1 MSTPFFLWVM
11 RIFLLRLLAD
21 VGEDTTIYIEHV
33 AVDGIA
39 GVRSQEH
46 GGTTQLRRIEPTS
59 GRSLGADE
67 RVERMTAAVR
77 LTLAQRCGLR
87 SSDVARANAVALDVV
102 LAIL

>member
-46 GGTTQLRRIEPTS
+46 GGTTQFLRIKPATS
-59 GRSLGADE
+59 RGLCTDKA
-67 RVERMTAAVR
+67 VERMTTAIR
-77 LTLAQRCGLR
+77 LSFTKRCSLR
-87 SSDVARANAVALDVV
+87 GSYVTRANTVTLDVV